1 MTLVVLWMGALVTE
15 WVRRE
20 LNWPWWVWLGYAAVA
35 AWAIVLAMVRRQE
48 QTMTLHALL
57 DLRDRSRAEGAE
69 KADPTFGGRPLF
81 ALVAAVGTLCL
92 VGSASAERFATDL
105 PHGRLQPSV
114 LFGPTVV
121 HVDARDPSVP
131 LRPCPSGIAFPS

>member
-1 MTLVVLWMGALVTE
+1 MM
-15 WVRRE
+15 
-20 LNWPWWVWLGYAAVA
+20 
-35 AWAIVLAMVRRQE
+35 
-48 QTMTLHALL
+48 LHALL

-69 KADPTFGGRPLF
+69 KADPTYGGRPLL

-121 HVDARDPSVP
+121 HVDACPPSIP
-131 LRPCPSGIAFPS
+131 GHLRTSSIAFPS